1 MGAGLAIVPVRLAS
15 EELRAE
21 RVRMNMRDMWRLTV
35 LRGIARLVL
44 PIINKMYTIALG
56 VKSLGGSSSLICVE
70 LRRHEG
76 EAVTLSDGCRVRPGD
91 PVIKLH
97 LNGAWFDEQEEQ
109 RSASQPAGFPRG
121 VTRYF
126 RDGFKLLATQVADGR
141 YGGVIA
147 VYGWTVLHGP
157 ARRLGFQVMELP
169 NTLRIRI
176 ALSYIAG
183 LMQIYR
189 LPWVKRYRASRRPLR
204 IKAVWLSRADLLKMY
219 RSYAVPFVHLFLFH
233 QVVGKIV

>member
-1 MGAGLAIVPVRLAS
+1 MAAAL
-15 EELRAE
+15 LRALL
-21 RVRMNMRDMWRLTV
+21 RV
-35 LRGIARLVL
+35 VL
-44 PIINKMYTIALG
+44 PVINRLYTIVLG
-56 VKSLGGSSSLICVE
+56 IRSLGGSSSLICVE

-97 LNGAWFDEQEEQ
+97 LNGAWFDEQEKQ
-109 RSASQPAGFPRG
+109 VAVSRVVGFPLG
-121 VTRYF
+121 ITRYF
-126 RDGFKLLATQVADGR
+126 KDGFRVLATQVADGK

-157 ARRLGFQVMELP
+157 ARRLGFQVLDLP
-169 NTLRIRI
+169 KTLRIRL
-176 ALSYIAG
+176 ALSYIMG

-189 LPWVKRYRASRRPLR
+189 VPWARRYQASRRPLQV
-204 IKAVWLSRADLLKMY
+204 KAIWLSRAELL
-219 RSYAVPFVHLFLFH
+219 RTFHSFGLAFLQLFMLH